1 MKNHTDLI
9 NQFNSLLVDYLNTFN
24 ILETNIGLCI
34 SRLENNGIDAA
45 YNKLKNLS
53 CEKKID
59 YLYKIVRTEK
69 KIKDIKELEDWCINA
84 HKARNERNKYI
95 HGCWSY
101 LPHLEE
107 SVELVVSPWQKEK
120 YGVKEIVPK

>member
-1 MKNHTDLI
+1 MRTSGAGRADARRSIQTLDEMKNHADSI

-53 CEKKID
+53 CEKRLI
-59 YLYKIVRTEK
+59 IS
-69 KIKDIKELEDWCINA
+69 IK
-84 HKARNERNKYI
+84 
-95 HGCWSY
+95 
-101 LPHLEE
+101 
-107 SVELVVSPWQKEK
+107 
-120 YGVKEIVPK
+120 